1 MLTLVARTP
10 ALIKSD
16 VCPETLLFDV
26 QRISKLQHNFQRIV
40 IASTMMVT
48 TFHAVGAQKLI
59 AADREVADVADGLAD
74 GLG

>member
-1 MLTLVARTP
+1 
-10 ALIKSD
+10 
-16 VCPETLLFDV
+16 
-26 QRISKLQHNFQRIV
+26 
-40 IASTMMVT
+40 MVT